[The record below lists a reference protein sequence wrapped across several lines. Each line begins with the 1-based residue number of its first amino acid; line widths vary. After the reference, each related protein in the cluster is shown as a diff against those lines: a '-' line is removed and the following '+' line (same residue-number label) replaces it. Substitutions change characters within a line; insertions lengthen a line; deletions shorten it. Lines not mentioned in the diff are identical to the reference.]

1 MIQVT
6 ETNCKIVLNY
16 TEGLWIYV
24 AQKGVKKT
32 IYLDKE
38 ALEQVAIDADEQD
51 RSVSYIINAILK
63 KHYNLDKKKQ

>member
-1 MIQVT
+1 MSDS
-6 ETNCKIVLNY
+6 KKDDKS
-16 TEGLWIYV
+16 G
-24 AQKGVKKT
+24 QKGVKKT